1 MLADTTQRVEL
12 NTSPAL
18 HQQFEEQLR
27 ENISPYLN
35 ADRATID
42 RRLAKLDREW
52 NVERFIE
59 TEAPLMIGL
68 GIALGLTR
76 GRKWFGL
83 SAMAAVM
90 VILHGVQGWYP
101 LLPIFRRLGV
111 RSQNEIEE
119 ERNALR
125 VLRGDHETYRTATTI
140 GDKHDV

>member
-1 MLADTTQRVEL
+1 MLSETTQRVEI

-18 HQQFEEQLR
+18 NQQFDNQLQ
-27 ENISPYLN
+27 ENLSRYLD
-35 ADRATID
+35 ADHATID
-42 RRLAKLDREW
+42 RRLAELDREW

-76 GRKWFGL
+76 SRKWFGL
-83 SAMAAVM
+83 SAMAAGM

-101 LLPIFRRLGV
+101 LLPVFRRLGV

-119 ERNALR
+119 ERAALR
-125 VLRGDHETYRTATTI
+125 VLRGDHEAYRTTNY
-140 GDKHDV
+140 H

>member
-1 MLADTTQRVEL
+1 MLSETTQRVEI
-12 NTSPAL
+12 NTSPAVN
-18 HQQFEEQLR
+18 QQFDEQLQ
-27 ENISPYLN
+27 ENLSRYLD
-35 ADRATID
+35 ADHAAID
-42 RRLAKLDREW
+42 RRLGELDREW

-59 TEAPLMIGL
+59 AEAPLMIGL

-83 SAMAAVM
+83 SAMAASM

-119 ERNALR
+119 ERAALR
-125 VLRGDHETYRTATTI
+125 ILRGDHEAYRTTNY
-140 GDKHDV
+140 H

>member
-1 MLADTTQRVEL
+1 MLSETTQRVEI
-12 NTSPAL
+12 NTSPVL
-18 HQQFEEQLR
+18 NQKFDVQLQ
-27 ENISPYLN
+27 ENLTRYLD

-42 RRLAKLDREW
+42 RRLGELDREW

-83 SAMAAVM
+83 SAMAASM

-119 ERNALR
+119 ERAALR
-125 VLRGDHETYRTATTI
+125 VLRGDHEAYRTTNY
-140 GDKHDV
+140 H

>member
-1 MLADTTQRVEL
+1 MLSETTQRVEI

-18 HQQFEEQLR
+18 NQQFDEQLH
-27 ENISPYLN
+27 ENLSRYLD
-35 ADRATID
+35 ADHATID
-42 RRLAKLDREW
+42 RRLAELDREW

-76 GRKWFGL
+76 SRKWFGL
-83 SAMAAVM
+83 SAMAAGM

-101 LLPIFRRLGV
+101 LLPVFRRLGV

-119 ERNALR
+119 ERAALR
-125 VLRGDHETYRTATTI
+125 VLRGDHEAYRTTNY
-140 GDKHDV
+140 H

>member
-1 MLADTTQRVEL
+1 MLSETTQRVEI

-18 HQQFEEQLR
+18 NQQFDNQLQ
-27 ENISPYLN
+27 ENLSCYLD
-35 ADRATID
+35 ADHATID
-42 RRLAKLDREW
+42 RRLAELDREW

-76 GRKWFGL
+76 SRKWFGL
-83 SAMAAVM
+83 SAMAAGM

-101 LLPIFRRLGV
+101 LLPVFRRLGV

-119 ERNALR
+119 ERAALR
-125 VLRGDHETYRTATTI
+125 VLRGDHEAYRTTNY
-140 GDKHDV
+140 H

>member
-1 MLADTTQRVEL
+1 MLSETTQRVEI
-12 NTSPAL
+12 NTSPAVN
-18 HQQFEEQLR
+18 QKFDEQLQ
-27 ENISPYLN
+27 ENLSRYLD

-42 RRLAKLDREW
+42 RRLAELDREW

-68 GIALGLTR
+68 GIALGMTR

-83 SAMAAVM
+83 SAMAASM

-119 ERNALR
+119 ERTALR
-125 VLRGDHETYRTATTI
+125 VLRGDHEVYRTTNY
-140 GDKHDV
+140 H